1 SALEPAERPR
11 TEDPD
16 PAVRVQRAGRRR
28 PPRGRALG
36 AELDGSGPLGGDGR
50 RGARGLRASP
60 GRRHR
65 GRLRPVRCG
74 GRSRCGHPRRPTRPT
89 RRAAFE
95 IKMGRRTKARECAL
109 QMLYQWDLTRA
120 PMDEVA
126 ASFWRVRTST
136 DATKAMAERL
146 ARGAQA
152 NAARLDGLIGE
163 AATNWRFDRIAAV
176 DRNLLRLG
184 AYELDMERDTPSSV
198 VIDEA
203 VEIAKR

>member
-1 SALEPAERPR
+1 
-11 TEDPD
+11 
-16 PAVRVQRAGRRR
+16 
-28 PPRGRALG
+28 
-36 AELDGSGPLGGDGR
+36 
-50 RGARGLRASP
+50 
-60 GRRHR
+60 
-65 GRLRPVRCG
+65 
-74 GRSRCGHPRRPTRPT
+74 
-89 RRAAFE
+89 
-95 IKMGRRTKARECAL
+95 M

-163 AATNWRFDRIAAV
+163 AATNWRFDRIA
-176 DRNLLRLG
+176 
-184 AYELDMERDTPSSV
+184 SSV

-203 VEIAKR
+203 VEIAKRFGEADSPSFVNGVLDAVRRMVRGEEPRSRGRGQE